1 MIKKFVTW
9 AFVFAIVLIA
19 GITVF
24 TEYMALPDEIILTKG
39 LESKIESRLPVYAE
53 MENAPVMTVNSKPV
67 YGNIRIN
74 LNESANIKVDEPTVI
89 KGNLKLFGISIK
101 NISMKVEDEKYVV
114 PSGMA
119 VGIRIDTDG
128 VLVLGTG
135 KVLNNAGEYE
145 EPSRNV
151 LKSGDRIMSV
161 NNVPIHNKE
170 ELASAVK
177 SNKTVDMEVM
187 RNNTKLKINLNTV
200 QCADESKIGVW
211 VRDSTQGIGTVTFYN
226 PQTNRFAA
234 LGHPITDVDTRQLMP
249 IKDGYIASA
258 KIGDVTMGEKGT
270 PGELSG
276 DADYSNILGRVD
288 KNTERGIYGTI
299 ESNGK
304 KYFNSNK
311 MRLANSTEVQTGE
324 AYILS
329 TINGAEVKKYS
340 INIESINKYSKDST
354 KNMTIEITDK
364 ELLKKTGG
372 IVQGMSGSPIIQ
384 NGCLVGAVTHVFVN
398 NPKKGY
404 AVFAENM
411 RE

>member
-1 MIKKFVTW
+1 
-9 AFVFAIVLIA
+9 
-19 GITVF
+19 
-24 TEYMALPDEIILTKG
+24 
-39 LESKIESRLPVYAE
+39 
-53 MENAPVMTVNSKPV
+53 
-67 YGNIRIN
+67 
-74 LNESANIKVDEPTVI
+74 
-89 KGNLKLFGISIK
+89 
-101 NISMKVEDEKYVV
+101 MKV
-114 PSGMA
+114 
-119 VGIRIDTDG
+119 
-128 VLVLGTG
+128 
-135 KVLNNAGEYE
+135 
-145 EPSRNV
+145 
-151 LKSGDRIMSV
+151 
-161 NNVPIHNKE
+161 
-170 ELASAVK
+170 
-177 SNKTVDMEVM
+177 
-187 RNNTKLKINLNTV
+187 NLNTV
-200 QCADESKIGVW
+200 KCGDECKIGVW

-234 LGHPITDVDTRQLMP
+234 LGHPITDVDTRELMP
-249 IKDGYIASA
+249 AKDGYIASA
-258 KIGDVTMGEKGT
+258 KITDVAIGEKGT

-276 DADYSNILGRVD
+276 DADYSDILGRVD

-299 ESNGK
+299 ESGGK

-311 MRLANSTEVQTGE
+311 MRLANSSEVQTGE

-329 TINGAEVKKYS
+329 TIHGNEVKKYS